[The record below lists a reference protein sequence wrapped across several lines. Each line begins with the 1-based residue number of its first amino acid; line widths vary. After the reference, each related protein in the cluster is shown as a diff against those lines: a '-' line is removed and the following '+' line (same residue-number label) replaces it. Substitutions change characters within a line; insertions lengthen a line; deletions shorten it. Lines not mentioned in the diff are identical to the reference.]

1 MLKQR
6 ILTALILAPLAAWA
20 ILALPSAFFAL
31 LLGVIMLLG
40 AWEWTRLVGLNSN
53 AGRFMYMAAVALLIG
68 ILYPLTAA
76 PSSVVV
82 IGVSAVAWWG
92 VALVAVLRYPAGI
105 KALRQSRTTRAL
117 AGVLVLVPAWG
128 CLVILQRAPGP
139 GFVLLLVVLIWGA
152 DTGAYFAGRRWGRH
166 RLAPR
171 VSPGKTWEGVAG
183 GVAVALAA
191 GAVGWF
197 WLRPEVM
204 LPGFLFLCGLTIAS
218 SVLGDLSE
226 SMFKRMMNVK
236 DSGGLL
242 PGHGGILDRIDSLTA
257 AAPVFALGLYG
268 LRAWT

>member
-20 ILALPSAFFAL
+20 ILALPSPLFAL
-31 LLGVIMLLG
+31 LLGAIILLG

-53 AGRFMYMAAVALLIG
+53 SGRFGYVAAIGLLLG
-68 ILYPLTAA
+68 TVYPLTAA
-76 PSSVVV
+76 HGSVVA
-82 IGVSAVAWWG
+82 IGASAVVWWI

-105 KALRQSRTTRAL
+105 ETWRQNKMARAL
-117 AGVLVLVPAWG
+117 AGAFVLLPAWG

-166 RLAPR
+166 RLAPQ
-171 VSPGKTWEGVAG
+171 VSPGKTWEGVG
-183 GVAVALAA
+183 GGAAVALAA
-191 GAVGWF
+191 GAAGWF

-204 LPGFLFLCGLTIAS
+204 LPGFLALCALTIGF

-242 PGHGGILDRIDSLTA
+242 PGHGGILDGIDSLTA
-257 AAPVFALGLYG
+257 AAPFFALGFYG
-268 LRAWT
+268 LRAWA